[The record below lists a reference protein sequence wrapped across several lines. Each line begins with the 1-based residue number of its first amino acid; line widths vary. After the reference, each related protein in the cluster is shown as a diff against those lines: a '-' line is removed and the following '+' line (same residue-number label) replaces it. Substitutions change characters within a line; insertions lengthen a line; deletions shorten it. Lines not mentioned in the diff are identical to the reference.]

1 MAKESYKEQE
11 KRHVRAMEKA
21 GVSKKIVEEEKKEA
35 GMKKG
40 GAVKKYAFGGAAG
53 ASETAQR
60 AQRMNDQR
68 QAAAGAMQNA
78 ERGRQAAFAR
88 DALRNAVSN
97 APSRMGTATVPDAA
111 PMRRPMPPAPPM
123 SRPGPMPPSTMPIR
137 PPGMKKGGKVEMPK
151 AKDMGKLGMARGG
164 SVKPKAPAK
173 KMRGGGMCK

>member
-40 GAVKKYAFGGAAG
+40 G
-53 ASETAQR
+53 
-60 AQRMNDQR
+60 
-68 QAAAGAMQNA
+68 
-78 ERGRQAAFAR
+78 
-88 DALRNAVSN
+88 
-97 APSRMGTATVPDAA
+97 
-111 PMRRPMPPAPPM
+111 
-123 SRPGPMPPSTMPIR
+123 
-137 PPGMKKGGKVEMPK
+137 KVEMPK

-164 SVKPKAPAK
+164 SVEPKTPAK